1 MTVELFYAALE
12 FSIFFAF
19 NLKPFRVFSTHVG
32 YLTSCLNLVT
42 FCRNTCSYHKMAF
55 TNVLLTTTTT
65 MKAPATTTIT
75 TTKNVLATTMSASN
89 DNAYRVAFKR
99 AWPAIRAP

>member
-12 FSIFFAF
+12 FSILFVS

-55 TNVLLTTTTT
+55 TNVLLTTATT
-65 MKAPATTTIT
+65 MKATATTTIT
-75 TTKNVLATTMSASN
+75 TTKVLATTMSASN